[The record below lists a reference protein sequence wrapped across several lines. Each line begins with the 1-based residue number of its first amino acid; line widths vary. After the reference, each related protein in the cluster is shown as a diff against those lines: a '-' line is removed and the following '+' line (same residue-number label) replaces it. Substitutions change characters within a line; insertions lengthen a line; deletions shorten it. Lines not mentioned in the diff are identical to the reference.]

1 MKLKITRGSL
11 LTMTYSALIV
21 NVILGMI
28 FKFASLSILRK
39 LVIISKVLVLATIIF
54 SGLVD
59 LISFSKFR
67 FKVHLDG
74 ILLIFF
80 VIYEMYISKIRG
92 LLIFPDAYLDILI
105 WPLIYLLFRN
115 FTERCDIPQEFGKLT
130 EISMAFVLLLSIP
143 LIIKHRA
150 GLGDV
155 GGVVFYVYYCVTFLP
170 MALYAIENDKR
181 KHRLLLLTILMLA
194 FSTKRSGTIVA
205 VIGYAIYLFTNVSVR
220 KDIKNKLI
228 KYWKYILLFLVAAVA
243 VMAFDQLFSLSIL
256 TRLKNIGTDKGSGR
270 EAIWI
275 EVLDAFS
282 KSKGDLKMF
291 GHGFQAVYYRL
302 KPYGV
307 DRLAHN
313 SFIEFLYDYGY
324 VGLGI
329 FFGFLAT
336 QLIGAIKAIQHK
348 NLHAPEMLY
357 SLLVAVVFGLS
368 SYFFEESTIIVPIA
382 AFWGCFAGTNS
393 RSACKKV
400 LR

>member
-67 FKVHLDG
+67 FKILLDG

-194 FSTKRSGTIVA
+194 LSTKRSGTIVA

-228 KYWKYILLFLVAAVA
+228 KYWKYIL
-243 VMAFDQLFSLSIL
+243 
-256 TRLKNIGTDKGSGR
+256 
-270 EAIWI
+270 
-275 EVLDAFS
+275 FS